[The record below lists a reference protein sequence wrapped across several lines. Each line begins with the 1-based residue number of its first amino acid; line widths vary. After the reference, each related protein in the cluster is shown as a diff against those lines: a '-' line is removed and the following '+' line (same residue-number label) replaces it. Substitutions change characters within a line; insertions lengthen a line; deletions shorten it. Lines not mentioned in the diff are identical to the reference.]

1 MLSGT
6 GLYQIPKTAS
16 SVSNRTRE
24 GRSMWSEQVP
34 MRVGVTTGWCSH
46 WSRDEA
52 VRELLQNQFD
62 AIVENCGKYMLGP
75 SNPWTACK
83 PCKTNGSSST

>member
-1 MLSGT
+1 
-6 GLYQIPKTAS
+6 
-16 SVSNRTRE
+16 
-24 GRSMWSEQVP
+24 MWSEQVP

-46 WSRDEA
+46 WSLDEA

-62 AIVENCGKYMLGP
+62 AIIENCGKYRLGP